1 MNKIKNVSSSKILI
15 NLPNVRF
22 RTELQPKQERPL
34 QDDVFYEF
42 LYDQGC
48 INMVKWGFLG
58 VIYDETAADKIDVE
72 VKTGLDVD
80 VKDLLTN
87 KSVKE
92 LSEVLK
98 DASPA
103 LKDEI
108 VAKAVELS
116 IADQGRCNIIKK
128 YTNVDILNVMAMA
141 RQE

>member
-1 MNKIKNVSSSKILI
+1 MYEEKNSIITHRS
-15 NLPNVRF
+15 
-22 RTELQPKQERPL
+22 
-34 QDDVFYEF
+34 
-42 LYDQGC
+42 
-48 INMVKWGFLG
+48 
-58 VIYDETAADKIDVE
+58 
-72 VKTGLDVD
+72 LDID

-92 LSEVLK
+92 LSEALK